1 MTEIR
6 FHLLGPLRVWR
17 RETEIKIS
25 SDKQRAVLA
34 LLLLKAGAPV
44 RRQEIIDAVWGDD
57 APDSVVNLVQTYVG
71 RLRRRIDPG
80 DAARS
85 GSSWLAGLGA
95 AYAIRP
101 ERCDADLTAFRSAV
115 ASARHA
121 ASPHESLHLMLD
133 GLKLWQGPCLSD
145 LDHVLK
151 GHPWVRAVDQ
161 ERINVLLEAARTALR
176 LGLAAEMLPQLRAVA
191 EAEPLNEAVQSWL
204 VLALAASGAQ
214 AEALAEYDAARARL
228 ADELGI
234 DPGPQLR
241 AAHLQVLR
249 QEAAPP
255 YETTPAPGTLR
266 PSLLPA
272 GIGDFTG
279 REKLVEHLCAVM
291 AKRTTGPLP
300 VTLITGQA
308 GVGKTTLAVHV
319 AHRMSEAFPDGQLYA
334 DLRATETCPADP
346 GKVLT
351 RFLRALGVHASAIP
365 EDIDERVDLYR
376 SQLAGRRI
384 LVVLDDAA
392 GQAHVRR
399 LLPGSPPCSVI
410 VTSRYRL
417 SGWPGARTVDLD
429 VLEPVDAENML
440 AAIVGE
446 KRWRAEPGAAAEL
459 VWLCGGLPL
468 GIRAAG
474 TRLTARPHWTIAHF
488 SARFAAGGLDE
499 LTLKDLDVRAT
510 LAVGYHRVGDAARRA
525 FRLLGVLDLP
535 SFSVCT
541 AASTLETSPDL
552 AEELIDALT
561 DERLLEVAGTD
572 ATGRTRYRFHEL
584 VRLYARE
591 RAAEEETG
599 TSVRTV
605 ITRTLAT
612 LLALAQEA
620 DGRLPGASYT
630 PIRGRAPRWPPPGPE
645 HEWLVADPVA
655 WFESERAALVA
666 AVRQAAAT
674 GQDELAWE
682 LAASLLNVAVLREY
696 WNELE
701 ETHRVALVACR
712 YAGNRLGEAVMMR
725 GLAELEHTLGH
736 HTACAGDLRAA
747 HAIFADLGVP
757 AGATEALARLRA
769 LRQGTAPPPAHL
781 PAPAPV
787 LRRSGVEAASPRPGV

>member
-1 MTEIR
+1 MAELR
-6 FHLLGPLRVWR
+6 FHLLGPLRVWL

-34 LLLLKAGAPV
+34 LLLLKAGTPV

-57 APDSVVNLVQTYVG
+57 APDSVINLVQTYVG

-85 GSSWLAGLGA
+85 GSSWLTGLGA

-101 ERCDADLTAFRSAV
+101 DRCDADLAAFRAAV
-115 ASARHA
+115 ASARQA
-121 ASPHESLHLMLD
+121 GSPHESLQLMLD

-176 LGLAAEMLPQLRAVA
+176 LGLATEVLPQLRAVA

-241 AAHLQVLR
+241 AAHMQVLR

-255 YETTPAPGTLR
+255 SYDAAPATGTLR

-279 REKLVEHLCAVM
+279 REKLVEHLCA
-291 AKRTTGPLP
+291 TLTGRAGEPLP

-334 DLRATETCPADP
+334 DLRATEASPADP
-346 GKVLT
+346 ARVLS

-376 SQLAGRRI
+376 SQLAGRRV

-392 GQAHVRR
+392 GQSHVRR
-399 LLPGSPPCSVI
+399 LLPGSPTCSVI
-410 VTSRYRL
+410 VTSRCRQ
-417 SGWPGARTVDLD
+417 SGRPGARTVDLD
-429 VLEPVDAENML
+429 VLTPGEAGNML

-446 KRWRAEPGAAAEL
+446 ARCRAEPGAAAEL
-459 VWLCGGLPL
+459 VRLCGGLPL
-468 GIRAAG
+468 GVRAAG
-474 TRLTARPHWTIAHF
+474 TRLATRPHWTLGHF
-488 SARFAAGGLDE
+488 AERFSDGGLDE
-499 LTLKDLDVRAT
+499 LVLKDLDVRAT
-510 LAVGYHRVGDAARRA
+510 LAVGYRRSSDAARRA

-535 SFSVCT
+535 SFSACT
-541 AASTLETSPDL
+541 AASTLDTSPDL

-572 ATGRTRYRFHEL
+572 AGGRTRYRFHEL

-591 RAAEEETG
+591 RAAEEETE

-605 ITRTLAT
+605 VTRTLAT
-612 LLALAQEA
+612 LLALSQEA
-620 DGRLPGASYT
+620 DGHLPGSAYT
-630 PIRGRAPRWPPPGPE
+630 PVRGRAPRWPQPGPT
-645 HEWLVADPVA
+645 HEWLIDNPVA
-655 WFESERAALVA
+655 WFDSERAALVA

-674 GQDELAWE
+674 GQAELAWE
-682 LAASLLNVAVLREY
+682 LAASLLNAAVRRGF

-701 ETHRVALVACR
+701 ESHRVALMACR
-712 YAGNRLGEAVMMR
+712 CTDNRLGEAVMMR

-736 HTACAGDLRAA
+736 HTACADALRAA
-747 HAIFADLGVP
+747 HTIFADLRLP
-757 AGATEALARLRA
+757 APATEALARLRA
-769 LRQGTAPPPAHL
+769 LRQATPPAPHV
-781 PAPAPV
+781 PA
-787 LRRSGVEAASPRPGV
+787 LRRSTV

>member
-1 MTEIR
+1 MAELR

-34 LLLLKAGAPV
+34 LLLLKAGMPV
-44 RRQEIIDAVWGDD
+44 RRQEIIDAVWGGD

-95 AYAIRP
+95 AYAVRP
-101 ERCDADLTAFRSAV
+101 DRCEADLVAFRAAV
-115 ASARHA
+115 GSARQ
-121 ASPHESLHLMLD
+121 ASSPRESLHLMLD
-133 GLKLWQGPCLSD
+133 GLRLWQGPCLSD

-176 LGLAAEMLPQLRAVA
+176 LGLADEVLPQLRAVA

-214 AEALAEYDAARARL
+214 AEALAEYDSARARL
-228 ADELGI
+228 AEELGI

-255 YETTPAPGTLR
+255 PYETASAGTLR

-272 GIGDFTG
+272 GVGDFTG
-279 REKLVEHLCAVM
+279 REKLVEHLCAVT
-291 AKRTTGPLP
+291 AKRVTGPLP

-334 DLRATETCPADP
+334 DLKGTEDHPADP
-346 GKVLT
+346 GRVLT
-351 RFLRALGVHASAIP
+351 RFLRALGVHSSAIP

-392 GQAHVRR
+392 GQTHVKR
-399 LLPGSPPCSVI
+399 LLPGAPSCSVI
-410 VTSRYRL
+410 VTSRCRL
-417 SGWPGARTVDLD
+417 SGWPGARMVDLD
-429 VLEPVDAENML
+429 VLEPLDAENML
-440 AAIVGE
+440 TAIIGE
-446 KRWRAEPGAAAEL
+446 ERGRAEPGAAAEL
-459 VWLCGGLPL
+459 VRLCGYLPL
-468 GIRAAG
+468 GVRAAG
-474 TRLTARPHWTIAHF
+474 TRLSTRNHWTIAHF
-488 SARFAAGGLDE
+488 TERFASGGLDE
-499 LTLKDLDVRAT
+499 LSMKDLDVRAT
-510 LAVGYHRVGDAARRA
+510 LAVGYQRVGDAARRA
-525 FRLLGVLDLP
+525 FRLLGVLNLP
-535 SFSVCT
+535 SFSACT
-541 AASTLETSPDL
+541 AATTLETSPGL

-561 DERLLEVAGTD
+561 DERLLEVAETD
-572 ATGRTRYRFHEL
+572 AIGRTRYRFHAL

-591 RAAEEETG
+591 RAAEEETE
-599 TSVRTV
+599 TSVRIV

-620 DGRLPGASYT
+620 DGHLPGSSYA
-630 PIRGRAPRWPPPGPE
+630 PIRGRAPRWPPPGPI
-645 HEWLVADPVA
+645 HERLLASPEA
-655 WFESERAALVA
+655 WFESERASLVA

-674 GQDELAWE
+674 GHDELAWE
-682 LAASLLNVAVLREY
+682 LAASTLNVSMLRDY

-701 ETHRVALVACR
+701 QTHRVALVACR
-712 YAGNRLGEAVMMR
+712 LSGNRLGEAVMMR

-747 HAIFADLGVP
+747 HAIFADLRVP
-757 AGATEALARLRA
+757 SGAAEALARLRA
-769 LRQGTAPPPAHL
+769 LRQGTAPPPLHPPAH
-781 PAPAPV
+781 V
-787 LRRSGVEAASPRPGV
+787 TVRHRSSGRA